1 MVIPVHL
8 RDRIKGGLRE
18 DQELIEEMIDSQERV
33 QERRFQKFVI
43 SRADLSL
50 DPKHFL
56 LLLVPVRVELG
67 YLRIR
72 LESDLMVKLLP

>member
-43 SRADLSL
+43 SRADLPL

-56 LLLVPVRVELG
+56 LFLVPVWVEL
-67 YLRIR
+67 
-72 LESDLMVKLLP
+72 

>member
-8 RDRIKGGLRE
+8 RDRIKGGFGE

-33 QERRFQKFVI
+33 VEGRFQKFVI

-50 DPKHFL
+50 DPNHFL
-56 LLLVPVRVELG
+56 LLLVPVWVELG

-72 LESDLMVKLLP
+72 

>member
-8 RDRIKGGLRE
+8 RDRIKGGLGE

-33 QERRFQKFVI
+33 VEGRLQKFVI

-50 DPKHFL
+50 DPNHFL
-56 LLLVPVRVELG
+56 LLLVPVWVELG

-72 LESDLMVKLLP
+72 